1 MINTYYC
8 INNGFDAR
16 LKIDYTTE
24 YILKPGGTRNYPF
37 KVGYYTIYV
46 IDGNKQMNVGNF
58 ELSAYQDFDDYFIS
72 KADWRAKQIDSI
84 LEE

>member
-24 YILKPGGTRNYPF
+24 YLLKANAT
-37 KVGYYTIYV
+37 VV
-46 IDGNKQMNVGNF
+46 IRLK
-58 ELSAYQDFDDYFIS
+58 
-72 KADWRAKQIDSI
+72 
-84 LEE
+84 